1 MSFLILE
8 YSQNTLDY
16 EGIYLT
22 DNSKNLLEFNKVSKK
37 YGQKIALDGLDL
49 QVKSAERVALLGVNG
64 AGKSTLLS
72 LATGIREVSSGQ
84 VRLLG
89 GDPRNARS
97 RRGLGYLPQ
106 AAGFPP
112 FLKVS
117 EVIAT
122 VSSHFTET
130 NMELID
136 LLGVRE
142 IWNSYVGS
150 LSGGQ
155 NRRVALVCSLISQPT
170 LALLDEPTAGMD
182 IAMRTR
188 TFELLNEYFRHSERS
203 VLFSTHHMD
212 EVEKLAD
219 RVVVINKGL
228 IIEEGSVKQIKQKYG
243 LRGLYFTSELESL
256 SLDSASV
263 CHKEDGQWRAYG
275 TNMDD
280 LLKELV
286 TKIPDARNIV
296 MKEPNLEEVF
306 LTLTKGSL

>member
-1 MSFLILE
+1 MARHPYYDALWRMEAFHTYVLIA
-8 YSQNTLDY
+8 YSTV
-16 EGIYLT
+16 G
-22 DNSKNLLEFNKVSKK
+22 
-37 YGQKIALDGLDL
+37 
-49 QVKSAERVALLGVNG
+49 G
-64 AGKSTLLS
+64 AGGVGISYWVHGITAVQSQEETQQLYDCALYLRQTFPTKTFVFENWEGDWASRGGSYDPKKPATALS
-72 LATGIREVSSGQ
+72 LASMRTW
-84 VRLLG
+84 LA
-89 GDPRNARS
+89 AR
-97 RRGLGYLPQ
+97 Q
-106 AAGFPP
+106 
-112 FLKVS
+112 
-117 EVIAT
+117 
-122 VSSHFTET
+122 
-130 NMELID
+130 
-136 LLGVRE
+136 
-142 IWNSYVGS
+142 VGS

-256 SLDSASV
+256 SLDSASI
-263 CHKEDGQWRAYG
+263 CHKEDGQWRAFG

-280 LLKELV
+280 ILKELV